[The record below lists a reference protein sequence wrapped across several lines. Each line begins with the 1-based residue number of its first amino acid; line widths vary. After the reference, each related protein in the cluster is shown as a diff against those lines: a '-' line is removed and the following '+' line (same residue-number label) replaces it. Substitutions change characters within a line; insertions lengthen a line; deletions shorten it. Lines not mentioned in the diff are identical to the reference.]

1 VLRNGFIDEAVS
13 RVAVE
18 RAGRAAYTE
27 ARMAY
32 NGSRRRGDAAQTAR
46 ARQDRDRAGVT
57 GPSEIA
63 VAQAV
68 AASLPAR
75 APRRPAL
82 DDKRGLAAL
91 AVESGVQRLRRLD
104 KRERQAIA
112 KTARQLR
119 EAARETALAPAR
131 QIALARARQLRALV
145 SLARAAQKCG

>member
-1 VLRNGFIDEAVS
+1 MAAVVLAR
-13 RVAVE
+13 
-18 RAGRAAYTE
+18 RAAYTKAQIAHDG
-27 ARMAY
+27 AR
-32 NGSRRRGDAAQTAR
+32 RLGDAAQTAR

-82 DDKRGLAAL
+82 DDKLGLAAL
-91 AVESGVQRLRRLD
+91 AIESQVQRLRRHD
-104 KRERQAIA
+104 KRERVEIA
-112 KTARQLR
+112 ETARQLR
-119 EAARETALAPAR
+119 EAAREIALAPAR
-131 QIALARARQLRALV
+131 QIAVARARQLRALV